1 MIQQIIKKILSS
13 FVLVKVIKNYKSRS
27 SLMKINAA
35 KAYVHGVRKTRMLFI
50 GILIVSIS
58 FVFLINGLILIQNAL
73 FTFSMWSNETKF
85 IVALWLGGIE
95 FLAAVGVFV
104 YLLRENTWSQFFR
117 INEVVRFVLGDKPK
131 RKAGTR

>member
-35 KAYVHGVRKTRMLFI
+35 KAYVHGVRKTRMLFV

-85 IVALWLGGIE
+85 IVALWLGGFE

-117 INEVVRFVLGDKPK
+117 INEVVRFVLGDNSKNKK
-131 RKAGTR
+131 R